1 MLRIEPPPL
10 DESLPGPPFLRYLS
24 ASWHMLNVPTAS
36 ISKTAQNQT
45 KKVFQIEQSKDKLLL
60 VYFPSR
66 FFFQT
71 SYNSILLPFHCFYF
85 LIFNRNFCNS
95 TNFFFLKLIVP
106 LFLTK

>member
-1 MLRIEPPPL
+1 MLIIEPPPV

-60 VYFPSR
+60 V
-66 FFFQT
+66 FFF
-71 SYNSILLPFHCFYF
+71 SNFYDLILLLFHCFYF
-85 LIFNRNFCNS
+85 LILRNS
-95 TNFFFLKLIVP
+95 TNLFFSKLI
-106 LFLTK
+106 L